1 MNTPKIIRA
10 MNHLDDDLIMDAMEE
25 KQAPTK
31 VSRPFRRIISV
42 AAVLILLIGVGVFQE
57 SRSGQSGSSMPNP
70 LAVYAMDLDGNLTH
84 TYLDVE
90 KSRELSEIELEIGLH
105 GFLFSCKLDNP
116 KEKSQLHML
125 NFSST
130 HTPNGVEALY
140 QILEDRGYCY
150 FYFTPGESDV
160 PPYKIT
166 CTGDTGDGCIMTYKL
181 LVEQS
186 LTGYKVTVVERSI
199 ENTGVGLWR

>member
-1 MNTPKIIRA
+1 MNAPKIVHA
-10 MNHLDDDLIMDAMEE
+10 MGHIDDDLILDAME
-25 KQAPTK
+25 KQPVRNK
-31 VSRPFRRIISV
+31 RNQIRRFVSV
-42 AAVLILLIGVGVFQE
+42 AAVFVLLIGLAGFWE
-57 SRSGQSGSSMPNP
+57 WRSNPGGSGMPNP
-70 LAVYAMDLDGNLTH
+70 LAVYAMDLEGNLTS

-90 KSRELSEIELEIGLH
+90 ESQELSEIELEIGLH
-105 GFLFSCKLDNP
+105 GFLFSCRLDDP

-130 HTPNGVEALY
+130 PTPNGVEALY
-140 QILEDRGYCY
+140 RILEDRGYCY
-150 FYFTPGESDV
+150 FYFTPGEFDV

-166 CTGDTGDGCIMTYKL
+166 CRGDTGNGRIMTYKL

-186 LTGYKVTVVERSI
+186 LTGYKVKVMERSI